1 MRGAILVLADKCAD
15 NVIRF
20 VESLIT
26 MASPKSSS
34 RASHKPHNPRAR
46 RAAYYRVGLLCSP
59 PILIALLVYGTSW
72 LVLLTVVAAATSVLF
87 DVVRHRTRF
96 IPFPVY
102 LIAVWALQIC
112 VIVFLSRQGWT
123 TGVAVKPLAGVLVN
137 DVEAKALRGPQAQV
151 PAPAD
156 QEYGILIDTTLDE
169 NGQHP
174 PVDFTKYPTTIKT
187 ISVVLAAHNE
197 QKYLER
203 TCESIYAETPG
214 DILKEIIVVDD
225 ASEPP
230 LRRYLKNFPEVKVVF
245 LDAHVKPEP
254 NWAQPLLKHANINY
268 KRVVVPVV
276 PILNGD
282 DWQVHDPSAG
292 SKMMFDWGL
301 GFNWFE
307 DGNDLVPIM
316 SGGLLGITKRWWYE
330 SGEYDNGMLMWGGE
344 NIEQSIRVWLCGG
357 EIYVARDSRVAHV
370 FRPSFPYKIDN
381 TQVYYNKIRT
391 VEVWF
396 DDYKDYFYA
405 ADPYA
410 KTLKEKALAGGIED
424 RLQFKKD
431 MQCKPFQY
439 FVDKFHKVF
448 EMRGMLPSDAYL
460 IKDEKSGLCVSSGG
474 RDGDKLVLRECD
486 GEDTKQRW
494 NDNPGK
500 ATRNHETEK
509 CIDANAGQTEKEGMK
524 LITYYCMM
532 NNNNQN
538 LQVTKGTIQWQG
550 WCAEA
555 EPVVGAT
562 LRLTECSTG
571 FLQNRKN
578 NFVTLDKK
586 KMEAKKGD
594 KS

>member
-1 MRGAILVLADKCAD
+1 
-15 NVIRF
+15 
-20 VESLIT
+20 

-46 RAAYYRVGLLCSP
+46 RAAYYRG
-59 PILIALLVYGTSW
+59 W
-72 LVLLTVVAAATSVLF
+72 ATSGV
-87 DVVRHRTRF
+87 
-96 IPFPVY
+96 
-102 LIAVWALQIC
+102 IAN
-112 VIVFLSRQGWT
+112 
-123 TGVAVKPLAGVLVN
+123 PLAGVSAGDIN
-137 DVEAKALRGPQAQV
+137 PKALRGPDAQV
-151 PAPAD
+151 PTAAD
-156 QEYGILIDTTLDE
+156 EEYGILIETTLDE

-174 PVDFTKYPTTIKT
+174 PVDPSQYPTTIKT

-197 QKYLER
+197 QKYIER
-203 TCESIYAETPG
+203 TCESIYAETPA

-230 LRRYLKNFPEVKVVF
+230 LRRYLKNFPEVKVIRHTTRQGLIRSKTDGANAATGDMVVF
-245 LDAHVKPEP
+245 LDAHVKPDP
-254 NWAQPLLKHANINY
+254 NWAQPLIKHANVNY
-268 KRVVVPVV
+268 KRVVVPVIPV
-276 PILNGD
+276 LNGD
-282 DWQVHDPSAG
+282 DWLVHDNSAG

-307 DGNDLVPIM
+307 DDNDLVPIM

-396 DDYKDYFYA
+396 DDYKDYFYS

-410 KTLKEKALAGGIED
+410 KSLRQKALANGIED

-448 EMRGMLPSDAYL
+448 EMKGMLPSEAYL

-474 RDGDKLVLRECD
+474 RDGDKMVLRTCD
-486 GEDTKQRW
+486 DKDQKQRW
-494 NDNPGK
+494 NDNPGS
-500 ATRNHETEK
+500 AIRNQETEM
-509 CIDANAGQTEKEGMK
+509 CIDANAGEPEKQGMA

-532 NNNNQN
+532 KNKNQDFK
-538 LQVTKGTIQWQG
+538 VADGMIQWQG
-550 WCAEA
+550 WCAVA

-562 LRLTECSTG
+562 LTLTTCSSG
-571 FLQNRKN
+571 FLRSREN
-578 NFVTLDKK
+578 NFVIVDKK
-586 KMEAKKGD
+586 KMEARKGD
-594 KS
+594 RS

>member
-1 MRGAILVLADKCAD
+1 
-15 NVIRF
+15 
-20 VESLIT
+20 

-46 RAAYYRVGLLCSP
+46 RAAYYRVGLLCFP

-72 LVLLTVVAAATSVLF
+72 LVLLTVVAAATSVMF

-102 LIAVWALQIC
+102 LIA
-112 VIVFLSRQGWT
+112 
-123 TGVAVKPLAGVLVN
+123 
-137 DVEAKALRGPQAQV
+137 
-151 PAPAD
+151 
-156 QEYGILIDTTLDE
+156 EYGILIDTTLDE

-203 TCESIYAETPG
+203 TCESIYAETPA

-230 LRRYLKNFPEVKVVF
+230 LRRYLKNFPEVKVIRHTTRQGLIRSKTDGAGAATGDMVVF
-245 LDAHVKPEP
+245 LDAHVKPES

-268 KRVVVPVV
+268 KRVVVPVI

-316 SGGLLGITKRWWYE
+316 SGGLLGVTKRWWYE

-474 RDGDKLVLRECD
+474 RDGDKLVFAGVRRRGYYGCPALW
-486 GEDTKQRW
+486 DTHCSLTRWSGNESYVDAIEKQRW

-538 LQVTKGTIQWQG
+538 FQVTKGTIQWQG